1 MPVPDSVWLYHITHI
16 DNLAGIIR
24 AGGLLAHNGVDDA
37 YIDIAHQAIQSRR
50 NNIYVPC
57 KPNGVL
63 HDYVPFYFCRRSPML
78 YAIHKGNIE
87 TYHDGQE
94 SIIYLATTLPR
105 VQQSGIPFVFTD
117 GHAIMSFSEFYNDLA
132 DLDKVDWEIMKEKYW
147 ADTDADNDRSRRRQA
162 EFLLY
167 QRCPWSLISGI
178 ATFNEFIK
186 TRVETLFASEQCE
199 HLPRVITKREWYY

>member
-1 MPVPDSVWLYHITHI
+1 MTVPDSVWLYHITHI

-37 YIDIAHQAIQSRR
+37 YTDIAHQAIQIRR
-50 NNIYVPC
+50 NNIPVPC

-63 HDYVPFYFCRRSPML
+63 HDYVPFYFCSRSPML

-94 SIIYLATTLPR
+94 SIVYLVTTLAR

-117 GHAIMSFSEFYNDLA
+117 GHAIMSFSEFYNDPA
-132 DLDKVDWEIMKEKYW
+132 DLDKIDWPLMKAQYW
-147 ADTDADNDRSRRRQA
+147 FDTDDDPDRKRRRQA

-167 QRCPWSLISGI
+167 QQCPWSLIAGI
-178 ATFNEFIK
+178 ATFDETMK
-186 TRVETLFASEQCE
+186 TRVETLLTSE
-199 HLPRVITKREWYY
+199 HPDHIPRVKIKKDWYY